1 MIIIDKT
8 LVSNELFDEAFAC
21 DLSACKGA
29 CCVEGSSGAPLEEAE
44 VDILD
49 EIYEDV
55 KPYMRAEGIAAV
67 EELGT
72 FTVDHDG
79 DLVTPLVNG
88 EECAYVQFDEHGI
101 AKCAIEMAHRAGKV
115 DWPKPISCHLYPI
128 RIKALKDFDA
138 LNYHRWHICKP
149 ACECG
154 AKLQIPVFRF
164 CKSALIRKYGE
175 AYYNLLEEAYKL
187 QQEQAD

>member
-29 CCVEGSSGAPLEEAE
+29 CCVEGSSGAPLEDAE

-55 KPYMRAEGIAAV
+55 KPFMRAEGIAAV

-72 FTVDHDG
+72 FTVDQDG

-88 EECAYVQFDEHGI
+88 EECAYVQFDEQGI

-154 AKLQIPVFRF
+154 AKMQVPVFRF

-175 AYYNLLEEAYKL
+175 DYYELLEEAYKL
-187 QQEQAD
+187 QKEEEQ